1 MGFNKREFKSW
12 LLERTIK
19 KIKERRSIKQRLH
32 HAETRIQKQTQR
44 KYIHKNVEI
53 KKSARRDKR
62 ELVDELAEGA
72 EIAAQQKDVKTLVF
86 KCLHGLAPDYLTSK
100 FSERN
105 ISYNLRDSENKLNV
119 RLPRTNYFKNSFS
132 YSCATLWN
140 GLPYEARSAEFL
152 KSFKS
157 EISKAL

>member
-19 KIKERRSIKQRLH
+19 KIKEKRSIKQRLY
-32 HAETRIQKQTQR
+32 HAETWIQKHTQR

-119 RLPRTNYFKNSFS
+119 RLLRTNYFKNSFS

-140 GLPYEARSAEFL
+140 GLPYEARCAEFL